1 MFPVLY
7 LAAGQNTSMKA
18 LQEKTN
24 HLEALIERN
33 QLEQVFEELKPALK
47 YTEYRITVSLLLSTY
62 NEIQQEALA
71 SGITKEEE
79 KARLVQVKKS
89 LLQLLN
95 HIRETEEGAV
105 SKEEQGILQITLAKN
120 EQEFQRMLEQRLEG
134 RYTNLVKISSG
145 DTAVIYRAER
155 VDGLTATPQLVAI
168 KVIKPIS
175 IIDDENLES
184 IREDLSKAKQL
195 SGLDGIISVIDE
207 GVDVPPRY
215 IVTEYVDGMR
225 LSERLEE
232 GWPYQLHEIKEMLYT
247 MARVLYQGHQDG
259 LVHNNLWPANILI
272 DKRKGPRLSPFQVV
286 RASYFKRT
294 FERIQIFAQYW
305 SPEQVHTD
313 AGSQS
318 SDQYAFGLVAFELFK
333 GRPLYYGETLLEILG
348 RRLAIAEN
356 PGLIEEE
363 LKDTLCPPAFIQAIR
378 RMLSQLPEERF
389 ADMEEVLEEIKKIP
403 EIAGVGIQHPAYNAL
418 KKLRNSYNRCRRKQ
432 GFYDVFYQ
440 VFLDKAP
447 HAQEIFDRAWTAR
460 MAKFNTPEQEL
471 WHHQHNMLDLAVE
484 RMLQHPSVSTEMARR
499 LQALA
504 SQHAAVGVQREDYA
518 TFLDCLRDTI
528 WAYDEENW
536 QSYEE
541 LEAAWDEATRSS
553 LQAMLGQPQ
562 A

>member
-7 LAAGQNTSMKA
+7 LATGQNTSMKA

-33 QLEQVFEELKPALK
+33 QLEQVFDELKPALK

-62 NEIQQEALA
+62 NEIQQEIL
-71 SGITKEEE
+71 SSSITKEEE

-89 LLQLLN
+89 LLQLLS

-105 SKEEQGILQITLAKN
+105 SREEQGILQITLAKN

-313 AGSQS
+313 AGSQP

-333 GRPLYYGETLLEILG
+333 GRPLYHGETLLEILG

-356 PGLIEEE
+356 PGLIDEE
-363 LKDTLCPPAFIQAIR
+363 LKDTSCPPAFVQAIR

-403 EIAGVGIQHPAYNAL
+403 EIAGVGNQHPAYNAL
-418 KKLRNSYNRCRRKQ
+418 KKLRNSYNRCRRKE
-432 GFYDVFYQ
+432 GFYEVFYQ

-499 LQALA
+499 LQSLV
-504 SQHAAVGVQREDYA
+504 SQHAAVGVQREDYV